1 VRVVLLALA
10 SALAVVGCERGP
22 VVSERAR
29 ALEPAPALVSSSAA
43 ASGSIASGS
52 SATPVAGDKEE
63 PLIEVNLDGRAAE
76 GSADPAA
83 EEDGPEGHG
92 DDEPM
97 DDVDDTTDI
106 SGAPISGGPMR
117 GSEGDDPAVQADE
130 KAVEKPLMKG
140 P

>member
-1 VRVVLLALA
+1 L
-10 SALAVVGCERGP
+10 
-22 VVSERAR
+22 
-29 ALEPAPALVSSSAA
+29 APALAATSAA
-43 ASGSIASGS
+43 ASGSGP
-52 SATPVAGDKEE
+52 SAAPAAAKEE
-63 PLIEVNLDGRAAE
+63 PLIEVNLDGRSAE

-83 EEDGPEGHG
+83 EVDGVEGHG

-97 DDVDDTTDI
+97 DDVDDTSDI
-106 SGAPISGGPMR
+106 SGAPVWGGPISGGPVK